1 MSVKLLTENHL
12 EFLSLKGGYIGLSES
27 IHVKMLH
34 CWKSHVAAQLCS
46 CMENSISLKRVEKLV
61 YLISGREWTDWSQ
74 ELRVP
79 GDEIRWQFTSDG
91 SVNGWG
97 WLFTVYPIM
106 PAAAPMDM
114 LSDRTVLSRPSI
126 DLVTCLLGF
135 NLQLNLDK
143 NIVAR
148 LAAALAACAQLSSLG
163 KLTISMLG
171 NSALF
176 CRMLIFFQN

>member
-1 MSVKLLTENHL
+1 MGGGGGVFIWIQDTGSVL
-12 EFLSLKGGYIGLSES
+12 ERNFCKGQEDKKSWKK
-27 IHVKMLH
+27 HV
-34 CWKSHVAAQLCS
+34 
-46 CMENSISLKRVEKLV
+46 
-61 YLISGREWTDWSQ
+61 YFISGREWTDWSQ

-163 KLTISMLG
+163 KLNSSVETIYRSSHL
-171 NSALF
+171 SA
-176 CRMLIFFQN
+176 RI